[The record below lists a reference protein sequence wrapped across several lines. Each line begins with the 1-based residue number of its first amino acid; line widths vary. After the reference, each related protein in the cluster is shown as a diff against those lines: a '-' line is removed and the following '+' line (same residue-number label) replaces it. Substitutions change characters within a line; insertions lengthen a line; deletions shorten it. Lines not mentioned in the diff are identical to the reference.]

1 MSKWP
6 RFWFLVFLW
15 IFFSPHVFAEIRIF
29 GLNDFDLGRWV
40 LGAGPLQ
47 ANSNLCIAVTPP
59 GAPLYQITAYAQ
71 GRSNI
76 FELNDAGNNL
86 PYRLFFNDRPR
97 PNGATEL
104 FPGQALTSLRARR
117 RGGVNQTQCNR
128 PNANISILISDV
140 DLAQVPAG
148 RYSGTMILIVGP
160 E

>member
-6 RFWFLVFLW
+6 RFWFLVLLW
-15 IFFSPHVFAEIRIF
+15 LLLTPPAFAEIRIF
-29 GLNDFDLGRWV
+29 GLTDFNLGRWV

-47 ANSNLCIAVTPP
+47 ANSNLCVAVSPP
-59 GAPLYQITAYAQ
+59 GAPLYQITANGQ
-71 GRSNI
+71 SSSNS
-76 FELNDAGNNL
+76 FVLTNASSLL
-86 PYRLFFNDRPR
+86 PYRLFFNDRPEV
-97 PNGATEL
+97 NGASEL
-104 FPGQALTSLRARR
+104 IPGQALTSLRARR

-148 RYSGTMILIVGP
+148 RYSGTIVLIVGP